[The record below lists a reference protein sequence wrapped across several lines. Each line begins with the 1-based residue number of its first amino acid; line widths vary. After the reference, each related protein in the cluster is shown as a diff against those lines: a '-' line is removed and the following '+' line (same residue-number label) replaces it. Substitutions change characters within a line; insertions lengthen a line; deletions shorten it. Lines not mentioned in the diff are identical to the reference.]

1 MATAQVRYRYRL
13 RIGPKEA
20 AALGAVYDACRTAW
34 NRALGDWGDRWKTE
48 HHTVS
53 YQEASKALTASRKDF
68 DWLRAQPQNPQEQVL
83 RDLYCSIRAFLD
95 KTNPAGRPQFK
106 SAKRGYATARWT
118 KNGFSVSG
126 TGRGHRGE
134 RLEVAVA
141 GGRIGLRVVWSRPL
155 PSPPT
160 SVTVYR
166 DPAGRWWASFVVQAG
181 VVEGPLHPDGPATG
195 LDMGLAR
202 FATTED
208 PGTDVENPRYAR
220 RAARA
225 LARSQRNMARK
236 RRGSNNR
243 ARAKVRVARVNATV
257 AGQRRDFHHKAARE
271 LVAVYDRI
279 GVEDLQIKNMSA
291 RGSGRQKSG
300 LNRSIADAGWGQFL
314 ATLSWQAKKAGKEVV
329 VLPAWDTTQTCSS
342 CGTKA
347 KPRIELSDRVFS
359 CRVCGLVLDRDRN
372 AARNLHPVRL
382 GPDGGAEPS
391 GGVPAGSD
399 GSEPRVPAGALAA

>member
-13 RIGPKEA
+13 RVGAKEA
-20 AALGAVYDACRTAW
+20 GALGAVYDACRTVR
-34 NRALGDWGDRWKTE
+34 NRALGDWGERWKNE
-48 HHTVS
+48 HHTVP
-53 YQEASKALTASRKDF
+53 YREASKALTARRKEF

-83 RDLYCSIRAFLD
+83 WDLYRSIAAFLD

-118 KNGFSVSG
+118 KNGFFVSG
-126 TGRGHRGE
+126 TGRGQAGD

-155 PSPPT
+155 PSSPT
-160 SVTVYR
+160 SVTIYR

-181 VVEGPLHPDGPATG
+181 VVEGPVHPDARATG
-195 LDMGLAR
+195 LDVGLSR

-208 PGTDVENPRYAR
+208 PGTDIENPRYAR
-220 RAARA
+220 RAAKA
-225 LARSQRNMARK
+225 LARSQRNMAHKRK
-236 RRGSNNR
+236 GSKNR
-243 ARAKVRVARVNATV
+243 ARAKLHVARVSATV
-257 AGQRRDFHHKAARE
+257 ADQRRDFHHKAARE
-271 LVAVYDRI
+271 LVAAYDRI
-279 GVEDLQIKNMSA
+279 GVEVLQIKNMSA
-291 RGSGRQKSG
+291 RGSGRRKSG

-329 VLPAWDTTQTCSS
+329 VLPAKDTTQTCSS

-347 KPRIELSDRVFS
+347 KPRIELSDRVFC

-382 GPDGGAEPS
+382 GPGGGAEPS

-399 GSEPRVPAGALAA
+399 GSKPRIPAGALAA